1 MCGLLSPR
9 GRQTFK
15 LLSISRDS
23 REAGEEQL
31 ALWAPERQGGLAA
44 SLATVPC
51 PVSQGPCLCFQE
63 VAEGSAVR
71 TEKAGLV
78 LREQPPPCGVDKL
91 FPGKDTWTPRVFS
104 AKCQV
109 ATGSLRGSGKGKGW
123 LVSKASH
130 SAGTYFGEHWR
141 AWSGQRSW
149 FSAKKKIRPS
159 CLHSALRNPYSGTPV
174 GDGAGCPADPSSL
187 SLQDSVLPASS
198 RPAC

>member
-1 MCGLLSPR
+1 MGARAAGRPCLISCHCPVPTVPGPLPLFPR
-9 GRQTFK
+9 GGRGEC
-15 LLSISRDS
+15 
-23 REAGEEQL
+23 RED
-31 ALWAPERQGGLAA
+31 
-44 SLATVPC
+44 
-51 PVSQGPCLCFQE
+51 
-63 VAEGSAVR
+63 

-91 FPGKDTWTPRVFS
+91 CPGKDTWTPRVFS

-130 SAGTYFGEHWR
+130 SAGTCFWGPLEGMVG
-141 AWSGQRSW
+141 AEKLALS
-149 FSAKKKIRPS
+149 KKKIRPS
-159 CLHSALRNPYSGTPV
+159 CLHSALCNPYSGTPV
-174 GDGAGCPADPSSL
+174 GDGAGCPPDPSSL